1 MLQKAVRWN
10 VNFIVKA
17 LNITDKYEIDRIRYG
32 VETLLGEST
41 KTVIIFILSLFSG
54 RTIDF
59 LIVSSMMILFRSKI
73 GGTHA
78 KSFTG
83 CLIRTLVLFYILYF
97 LGDLTVNMPLWIQVV
112 ITVLIGAVLSTVKY
126 KTKLDDSGKDET
138 MNKKLRIQLIIV
150 ATLSIAIC
158 KIFYSKA
165 IGLLLVTLSYI
176 ILDYI
181 YMKRSVVK

>member
-32 VETLLGEST
+32 VETLLGELT
-41 KTVIIFILSLFSG
+41 KTVVIFTISLFTG
-54 RTIDF
+54 RVIDF
-59 LIVSSMMILFRSKI
+59 FIVSSMMILFRSKI

-78 KSFTG
+78 KSYTR
-83 CLIRTLVLFYILYF
+83 CLIRTLVLFYVLYF
-97 LGDLTVNMPLWIQVV
+97 LGDMTVNMPLFIQVV
-112 ITVLIGAVLSTVKY
+112 ITLLIGAVLSTVKY

-138 MNKKLRIQLIIV
+138 MNKKLRIQLLIV
-150 ATLSIAIC
+150 AALSIAIC

-165 IGLLLVTLSYI
+165 IGLLFVTLSYI